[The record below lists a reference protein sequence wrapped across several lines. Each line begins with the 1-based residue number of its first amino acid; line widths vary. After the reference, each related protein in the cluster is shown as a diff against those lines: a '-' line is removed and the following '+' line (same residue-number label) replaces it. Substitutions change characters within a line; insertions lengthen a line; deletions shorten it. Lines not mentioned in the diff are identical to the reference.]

1 MTRRISSIATI
12 AALFLGIAFA
22 QHETPLTRDE
32 VASIKKKIVSVL
44 DALGQPPAGYSS
56 EKESFHLTTACSGRR
71 LAPPLMPNVRHA
83 LIWSRQ
89 RTFPSA
95 EFIS

>member
-22 QHETPLTRDE
+22 QRETPLTRDE
-32 VASIKKKIVSVL
+32 VASIKKKIVGVL

-56 EKESFHLTTACSGRR
+56 ERESFQLPTEAYKVQEGG
-71 LAPPLMPNVRHA
+71 LFYPVHA
-83 LIWSRQ
+83 
-89 RTFPSA
+89 
-95 EFIS
+95 